1 MQRRFVRCCR
11 CSEAVDDSAAAR
23 PQGRGGGTPG
33 RFSQIGAYAVGAG
46 ERSAARQSLLR
57 RRLRV
62 PLQTFGQSEASGVG
76 RQRHGAGDEVAAA
89 RELHLAADPRRRGA
103 SKRNAT
109 RDAARRTR
117 LDAGLAKAC
126 EATGCCRM
134 RISLEPMASA
144 CMFLIMTI
152 RPDALPTDPAAL
164 TEIVLAL
171 DAENEKL
178 RVAMQTLKE
187 MIFGKRSERLAAI
200 VAEQLALELDDL
212 ATGVTPPAPANDD
225 LPATKPAGKPRKK
238 ASRNIGALPKHLP
251 RCEQVLEP
259 DATACPCCEGR
270 LHKIGEDVS
279 EVLDVIPA
287 ILRVLRTI
295 RPKYACRG
303 CTDGVVQAK
312 VLPRLIESGMA
323 STALVTHV
331 VVSKFAWYLP
341 LYRQVQILASQGIHL
356 DRATLACWVKRAAW
370 WLKSLYE
377 LQLRTIQASPR
388 LFCDETPMPVLD
400 PGRHRTRTCQ
410 FWAHAMDDRPW
421 GGPSPPAVAYVFAD
435 GRGTKE
441 IAGQLTGFSGI
452 LQVDGY
458 AAYKALAR
466 GQGGAIR
473 LAFCLAHARRKF
485 VEVYKTTQSP
495 FAHEV
500 IERLQVVYAI
510 EAEIRG
516 LGAEQRLAVR
526 RARAAPLMEALKA
539 RLTTMLGQLFSQS
552 PLAGAINYALNH
564 WDGLTLFLD
573 DGRVEVDTNTVE
585 RSMRPIA
592 MGRRNSLFSG
602 SEGGAESWAILASL
616 VNTAKLHELD
626 PQAYLADVLEHI
638 VSGRTKSHQLHE
650 LLAWNWKAAQA
661 RIAQAAA

>member
-1 MQRRFVRCCR
+1 M
-11 CSEAVDDSAAAR
+11 
-23 PQGRGGGTPG
+23 
-33 RFSQIGAYAVGAG
+33 Y
-46 ERSAARQSLLR
+46 LL
-57 RRLRV
+57 
-62 PLQTFGQSEASGVG
+62 
-76 RQRHGAGDEVAAA
+76 
-89 RELHLAADPRRRGA
+89 
-103 SKRNAT
+103 
-109 RDAARRTR
+109 
-117 LDAGLAKAC
+117 
-126 EATGCCRM
+126 
-134 RISLEPMASA
+134 IIMA
-144 CMFLIMTI
+144 I
-152 RPDALPTDPAAL
+152 RPDALPTDLAAL
-164 TEIVLAL
+164 TEMVLAL

-187 MIFGKRSERLAAI
+187 MMFGKRSERLAAL

-212 ATGVTPPAPANDD
+212 ETGVTPPPANDD

-356 DRATLACWVKRAAW
+356 DRATLAGWVKRAAW

-377 LQLRTIQASPR
+377 FQLRTIQASPR

-400 PGRHRTRTCQ
+400 PGRRRTRICQ
-410 FWAHAMDDRPW
+410 FWAHAVDDRPW

-435 GRGTKE
+435 GRGTEE

-466 GQGGAIR
+466 EHGGAIQ

-495 FAHEV
+495 FAREV
-500 IERLQVVYAI
+500 IERLQAVYVI

-516 LGAEQRLAVR
+516 SSAEQRLAAR
-526 RARAAPLMEALKA
+526 RTRTAPLMETLRA
-539 RLTTMLGQLFSQS
+539 RLTAMVGQLFSQS
-552 PLAGAINYALNH
+552 KLAEAINYALNH
-564 WDGLTLFLD
+564 WDGLTLFLS
-573 DGRVEVDTNTVE
+573 DGRVEVDSNTVE

-616 VNTAKLHELD
+616 VNTAKLHDLD
-626 PQAYLADVLEHI
+626 PQAYLADVLERI

-650 LLAWNWKAAQA
+650 LLAWNWKTAHARTAQVAA
-661 RIAQAAA
+661 